1 MIGRLQRSTPL
12 YSSAASDV
20 YKRQTISFVGSTS
33 NNKFVSFSNQFY
45 EGPKYYWMSNFPL
58 YPGNPGVLQRIEE
71 GERIGN
77 FYTFQYAGLD
87 DNGGWLIYSKDGEV
101 IPIDK
106 GTDEDKR
113 VVGNGLPKF
122 TMSVTH
128 TFRCKNLDLNLYFRG
143 NLGYQIYDVHDLY
156 YGLQDAAP
164 NTNVLESAYKENRKI
179 TTGKNVHSSYF
190 VHNGDFMKLDVA
202 TLGYTW
208 NINNKWVEKARFYI
222 TGRNLFTISGYH
234 RGLDKDAYCVNGM
247 EPGLPYSKNGYYPSS
262 RQFLF
267 GIQLNF

>member
-1 MIGRLQRSTPL
+1 MKWEKGKNWNVGIDFSLFNYRLNGSVNY
-12 YSSAASDV
+12 YSRKQQDLLGVYDVALPPNGASQSFVNVGTMKNTGVEIELDWNAV
-20 YKRQTISFVGSTS
+20 KSKNFNYTISFVGSTS

-71 GERIGN
+71 GECIGN

-128 TFRCKNLDLNLYFRG
+128 TFPHVSINTFSVYPQINGELFQADKFSRLYNF
-143 NLGYQIYDVHDLY
+143 QFIYSQTDSFL
-156 YGLQDAAP
+156 L
-164 NTNVLESAYKENRKI
+164 
-179 TTGKNVHSSYF
+179 
-190 VHNGDFMKLDVA
+190 
-202 TLGYTW
+202 
-208 NINNKWVEKARFYI
+208 
-222 TGRNLFTISGYH
+222 
-234 RGLDKDAYCVNGM
+234 
-247 EPGLPYSKNGYYPSS
+247 
-262 RQFLF
+262 FLF
-267 GIQLNF
+267 HFFCDCIIAVTSN

>member
-1 MIGRLQRSTPL
+1 MKWEKGKNWNVGIDFSLFNYRLNGSVNY
-12 YSSAASDV
+12 YSRKQQDLLGVYDVALPPNGASQSFVNVGTMKNTGVEIELDWNAV
-20 YKRQTISFVGSTS
+20 KSKNFNYTISFVGSTS

-71 GERIGN
+71 GECIGN

-128 TFRCKNLDLNLYFRG
+128 TFLIVK
-143 NLGYQIYDVHDLY
+143 
-156 YGLQDAAP
+156 
-164 NTNVLESAYKENRKI
+164 
-179 TTGKNVHSSYF
+179 
-190 VHNGDFMKLDVA
+190 
-202 TLGYTW
+202 
-208 NINNKWVEKARFYI
+208 
-222 TGRNLFTISGYH
+222 
-234 RGLDKDAYCVNGM
+234 
-247 EPGLPYSKNGYYPSS
+247 
-262 RQFLF
+262 
-267 GIQLNF
+267 